1 VQSLMSNMPEHE
13 GDTPLRPTPSIQSLD
28 RGLLIL
34 EAVAKSSHPVSVAE
48 LTELL
53 GIDRSSAFR
62 LANTLKR
69 RGFLT
74 CPSGR
79 KEYILGPAIWR
90 LSHRYDWSNM
100 LVMVAHP
107 HLKLLANQSGET
119 AHLAVREGSQA
130 LFVDHVTGNH
140 VIAVSGQVGELVPLY
155 CTAHG
160 KALLA
165 DLTAQ
170 QLRSLF
176 GSAPLKAYT
185 KQTVVS
191 VERLVK
197 TCTQIKIQ
205 GFVTDEEEYQE
216 GLRCIAAPIRDH
228 DGVIIG
234 SMGISAPAVRFP
246 MERYAACIEQVIGAA
261 QGINR
266 VLSSQ
271 TQEASAKS
279 A

>member
-1 VQSLMSNMPEHE
+1 MHE
-13 GDTPLRPTPSIQSLD
+13 PDSDARLKPTPSIQSLD

-34 EAVAKSSHPVSVAE
+34 EAVAKSAHPVSVAE

-107 HLKLLANQSGET
+107 HLKLLASQTGET
-119 AHLAVREGSQA
+119 AHLAVREGAQA

-140 VIAVSGQVGELVPLY
+140 VISVSGQVGELVPLY

-170 QLRSLF
+170 QLRALF
-176 GSAPLKAYT
+176 GTAPLKAYT
-185 KQTVVS
+185 KHTVVS
-191 VERLVK
+191 VEQLVRGGV
-197 TCTQIKIQ
+197 QIKTQ
-205 GFVTDEEEYQE
+205 GLVTDEEEYQE

-234 SMGISAPAVRFP
+234 SIGISAPATRFP
-246 MERYAACIEQVIGAA
+246 RERYAPCAEQVVSAA
-261 QGINR
+261 EGIHR
-266 VLSSQ
+266 ILSNQ